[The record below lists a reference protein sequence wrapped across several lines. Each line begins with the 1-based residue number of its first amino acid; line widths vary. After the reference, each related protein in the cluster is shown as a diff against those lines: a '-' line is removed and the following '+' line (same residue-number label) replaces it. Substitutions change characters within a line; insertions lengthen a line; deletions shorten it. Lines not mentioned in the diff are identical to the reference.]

1 MSKTIDRTPTP
12 PWPGEID
19 DNHVAGFT
27 RRSVLAG
34 AAASAVVTIGAD
46 TPAGAQPADSD
57 MVVFTK
63 LSAALTGVA
72 HAKLAPGVDPVNVKE
87 EYFRQVSNAEYAAAF
102 TALLQLTRAAN
113 LQIPAGDTDDWP
125 GVETLGGVI
134 PQDKVDALAGK
145 IEERDDTKFLARSI
159 VLMWYLGAWY
169 EPDDLKKIAANP
181 KAEAFPTIISP
192 KAYTQGWLWRVA
204 QAHPMG
210 YSDMQFGYWT
220 RPPEPPAEFIAVVKA
235 KGN

>member
-12 PWPGEID
+12 PWPGEIN

-34 AAASAVVTIGAD
+34 AAATAVITIGAD
-46 TPAGAQPADSD
+46 TPAGAQPAESD
-57 MVVFTK
+57 RVIFAK
-63 LSAALTGVA
+63 LSAGLTGVA
-72 HAKLAPGVDPVNVKE
+72 HAKLAPSADPIDVKE
-87 EYFRQVSNAEYAAAF
+87 EYFRRVSDPKYAAAF

-113 LQIPAGDTDDWP
+113 LQIPGGDTD
-125 GVETLGGVI
+125 GVI
-134 PQDKVDALAGK
+134 PQDKVDALASK
-145 IEERDDTKFLARSI
+145 IEERDDIKFLARSI

-169 EPDDLKKIAANP
+169 EPEDLKKIAANP

-210 YSDMQFGYWT
+210 TNQWPTMISML
-220 RPPEPPAEFIAVVKA
+220 
-235 KGN
+235 

>member
-1 MSKTIDRTPTP
+1 MSKTIDRMPTP

-34 AAASAVVTIGAD
+34 AAATAVVTIGAD
-46 TPAGAQPADSD
+46 TPAGAQPAESD
-57 MVVFTK
+57 RVIFAK
-63 LSAALTGVA
+63 LSAGLTGVA
-72 HAKLAPGVDPVNVKE
+72 HAKLAPSADPTDVKE
-87 EYFRQVSNAEYAAAF
+87 EYFRRVSDPKYAAAF

-113 LQIPAGDTDDWP
+113 LQIPGGDTD
-125 GVETLGGVI
+125 GVI

-169 EPDDLKKIAANP
+169 EPEDLKKIAANP

-192 KAYTQGWLWRVA
+192 RAYTQGWLWRVA

-220 RPPEPPAEFIAVVKA
+220 RPPAPPAEFIAVVKP

>member
-34 AAASAVVTIGAD
+34 AAATAVVTIGAD
-46 TPAGAQPADSD
+46 TPAGAQPAESD
-57 MVVFTK
+57 RVIFAK
-63 LSAALTGVA
+63 LSAGLTGVA
-72 HAKLAPGVDPVNVKE
+72 HEKLAPRADPIDVKE
-87 EYFRQVSNAEYAAAF
+87 EYFRRVSDPKYAAAF

-113 LQIPAGDTDDWP
+113 LQVPGGDTD
-125 GVETLGGVI
+125 GVI
-134 PQDKVDALAGK
+134 PQDKVDALASK

-220 RPPEPPAEFIAVVKA
+220 RPPGPPAEFFHVVKP

>member
-34 AAASAVVTIGAD
+34 AAATAVVTIGAD
-46 TPAGAQPADSD
+46 TPAGAQPAESD
-57 MVVFTK
+57 RVIFAK
-63 LSAALTGVA
+63 LSAGLTGVA
-72 HAKLAPGVDPVNVKE
+72 HEKLAPRADPIDVKE
-87 EYFRQVSNAEYAAAF
+87 EYFRRVSDPKYAAAF

-113 LQIPAGDTDDWP
+113 LQVPGGDTD
-125 GVETLGGVI
+125 GVI
-134 PQDKVDALAGK
+134 PQDKVDALASK

-220 RPPEPPAEFIAVVKA
+220 RPPAPPAEFIAVVKP

>member
-1 MSKTIDRTPTP
+1 MSKSTDRMPTA
-12 PWPGEID
+12 PWPGETD
-19 DNHVAGFT
+19 EDQFTGLT

-34 AAASAVVTIGAD
+34 AAATAVVTIGAD
-46 TPAGAQPADSD
+46 TPAGAQPAETDLD
-57 MVVFTK
+57 IFVK
-63 LSAALTGVA
+63 LSAALTGIAKV
-72 HAKLAPGVDPVNVKE
+72 KLAPGADPIDVKE
-87 EYFRQVSNAEYAAAF
+87 EYFRRVSDPKYAAAF

-113 LQIPAGDTDDWP
+113 LQIPGGDTD
-125 GVETLGGVI
+125 GVI
-134 PQDKVDALAGK
+134 PQDKVDALASK
-145 IEERDDTKFLARSI
+145 IEERDDIKFLARSI

-169 EPDDLKKIAANP
+169 EPEDLKKIAANP

-220 RPPEPPAEFIAVVKA
+220 RPPAPPAEFIAVVKP

>member
-1 MSKTIDRTPTP
+1 MPKSTDRMRKA
-12 PWPGEID
+12 PWPGETD
-19 DNHVAGFT
+19 EDHVAGLT

-34 AAASAVVTIGAD
+34 AGATAAAPIEVGAPTGGQAAETD
-46 TPAGAQPADSD
+46 LDIF
-57 MVVFTK
+57 VK
-63 LSAALTGVA
+63 LSAALTGIAKV
-72 HAKLAPGVDPVNVKE
+72 KLAPAADPIDIKQ
-87 EYFRQVSNAEYAAAF
+87 EYFSRASESKYAIAF

-113 LQIPAGDTDDWP
+113 LQIPGDNTD
-125 GVETLGGVI
+125 GVI
-134 PQDKVDALAGK
+134 PQDKVDELVAR
-145 IEERDDTKFLARSI
+145 IEARDDTKFLARSI

-169 EPDDLKKIAANP
+169 EPDDLRKLAANP

-220 RPPEPPAEFIAVVKA
+220 RPPAPPAEFIAVVK
-235 KGN
+235 KGT